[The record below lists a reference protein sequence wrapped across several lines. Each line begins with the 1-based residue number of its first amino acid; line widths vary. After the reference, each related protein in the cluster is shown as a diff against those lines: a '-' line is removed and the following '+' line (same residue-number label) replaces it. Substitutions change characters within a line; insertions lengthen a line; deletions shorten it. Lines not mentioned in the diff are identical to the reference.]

1 MRIVGLTGSIGMGK
15 STAAAML
22 RRRRVPV
29 FDADAAVH
37 SFLAPK
43 GAAVA
48 AVARAFPGVTR
59 DGGIDRKALGARV
72 FGDKAALAQLEA
84 ILHPLVGAAE
94 ERFLARARAARRR
107 VVVLDV
113 PLLFETGGD
122 RRCDL
127 VLVVWA
133 PPFVQRDR
141 VLRRPGM
148 NPARLA
154 FLRAQQTSD
163 REKRRRAD
171 LLVPSGLG
179 RAVTWRRL
187 GRALRA
193 GEKRWRRF
201 GAA

>member
-22 RRRRVPV
+22 RRMRVPV

-37 SFLAPK
+37 AFLAPG
-43 GAAVA
+43 GAAVEP
-48 AVARAFPGVTR
+48 VERAFPGVKR
-59 DGGIDRKALGARV
+59 GGGIDRKALGARV
-72 FGDKAALAQLEA
+72 FGNRAELARLEA

-94 ERFLARARAARRR
+94 ERFLARARTARRP
-107 VVVLDV
+107 VAVLDV

-122 RRCDL
+122 RRCDT

-133 PPFVQRDR
+133 PPFLQRDR
-141 VLRRPGM
+141 VLKRPGM
-148 NPARLA
+148 TPARLA

-171 LLVPSGLG
+171 LLAPRGLG
-179 RAVTWRRL
+179 RALTWRRL
-187 GRALRA
+187 RRALSMPRHHI
-193 GEKRWRRF
+193 F
-201 GAA
+201 